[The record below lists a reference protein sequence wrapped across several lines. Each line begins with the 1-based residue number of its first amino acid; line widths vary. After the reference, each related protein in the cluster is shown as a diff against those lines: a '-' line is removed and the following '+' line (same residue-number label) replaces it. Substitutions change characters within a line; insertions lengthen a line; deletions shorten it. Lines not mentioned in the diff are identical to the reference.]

1 MGKHRLLSHLLCL
14 QSQSRI
20 AISAERPRHHRTGID
35 LVTPLF
41 GHSQG
46 LTCHHTLIDKS
57 YAVAYYRS
65 VHRDAF
71 SRPHLDGVS
80 RL

>member
-46 LTCHHTLIDKS
+46 LASHHALVHEGSALTDN
-57 YAVAYYRS
+57 RS
-65 VHRDAF
+65 VYGNTF
-71 SRPHLDGVS
+71 SCPHLDGVS